1 MINLTGEPGVG
12 KHVTALAAIKYCC
25 ERNFLRDGAYQVVV
39 ETSHNCD
46 GFLNNLFQTMR
57 LNIYH
62 IEDLIECI
70 KNLHLVLLISMAADI
85 IKNDRTN
92 FEKMLSHLLE
102 NTNYLKIIVI
112 IDYGLKNISL
122 RSDKYVTSI
131 HIEPL
136 NNYYAAKLLKQYDRK
151 NEIFR

>member
-1 MINLTGEPGVG
+1 LTSVDDEKLINLTGEPGVG
-12 KHVTALAAIKYCC
+12 KHVVAIQAIKYCSD
-25 ERNFLRDGAYQVVV
+25 RNFLRDGAYQIIV
-39 ETSHNCD
+39 ESSHNCD

-62 IEDLIECI
+62 VEDLIECI
-70 KNLHLVLLISMAADI
+70 KNLHIVLMISKTREI
-85 IKNDRTN
+85 INNDRAN

-112 IDYGLKNISL
+112 IDYGQNNLKL

-136 NNYYAAKLLKQYDRK
+136 NNYYAAKLLK
-151 NEIFR
+151 